1 MNKYARQITQTLAD
15 EDQGFTIDVD
25 VYDVLRAFNVTDP
38 AIQHAIKKL
47 LCTGIRGHKD
57 SRQDLEEAIQSIERA
72 LDVVKVEE
80 KLATFANESQPV
92 TSDNP
97 QQSSACP
104 FKVGDV
110 IHHREDVRGRSEIK
124 WKVTGFTTNSVQ
136 VVSDDVYRSPSHIER
151 QVWHRYAKVEQP
163 AAEATELPECPF
175 KVGNVIQFWDPKTS
189 ETKWKIT
196 HIKDGK
202 LLVTS
207 YDTYQQRSWIEL
219 QFWSNYR
226 AIDPIDGTP
235 VDKPVQQC
243 PFVVGDVIRSVQH
256 PSHVFHVT
264 AVFDDRIETQNRDTG
279 RPRLILKAFWNDYE
293 IKPLISIDKP
303 AATC

>member
-1 MNKYARQITQTLAD
+1 MSKYTRQITQTLAD

-25 VYDVLRAFNVTDP
+25 VYDVLRAFSVTDP

-47 LCTGIRGHKD
+47 LCTGVRGHKD
-57 SRQDLEEAIQSIERA
+57 SKQDLEEAIQSIERA

-80 KLATFANESQPV
+80 KLAAFGDESQPD
-92 TSDNP
+92 TDDNP
-97 QQSSACP
+97 QGSRACL

-110 IHHREDVRGRSEIK
+110 IQHSEDVRDRSEMK
-124 WKVTGFTTNSVQ
+124 WRVTGETAQSLQ
-136 VVSDDVYRSPSHIER
+136 VVSVDPYQTPSFIER
-151 QVWHRYAKVEQP
+151 QCWHRYVAVEQP
-163 AAEATELPECPF
+163 APEKRELSQCPF

-207 YDTYQQRSWIEL
+207 YDTYQQRSWIESA
-219 QFWSNYR
+219 FWCNYR

-235 VDKPVQQC
+235 VDKPNQ
-243 PFVVGDVIRSVQH
+243 
-256 PSHVFHVT
+256 
-264 AVFDDRIETQNRDTG
+264 
-279 RPRLILKAFWNDYE
+279 
-293 IKPLISIDKP
+293 
-303 AATC
+303 TC

>member
-1 MNKYARQITQTLAD
+1 LLQYGQWLIYSEYGMVAVLKQ
-15 EDQGFTIDVD
+15 QGEPID
-25 VYDVLRAFNVTDP
+25 AEF
-38 AIQHAIKKL
+38 
-47 LCTGIRGHKD
+47 G
-57 SRQDLEEAIQSIERA
+57 
-72 LDVVKVEE
+72 VVPK
-80 KLATFANESQPV
+80 SQPV
-92 TSDNP
+92 ASDNP
-97 QQSSACP
+97 QQSPACP

-110 IHHREDVRGRSEIK
+110 IHHREDVHDRSEIK
-124 WKVTGFTTNSVQ
+124 WKVTGFTANSVQ

-207 YDTYQQRSWIEL
+207 YDTYQQRSWIESA
-219 QFWSNYR
+219 FWCNYR
-226 AIDPIDGTP
+226 VIDPIDGTP
-235 VDKPVQQC
+235 VDAPPRQC

-293 IKPLISIDKP
+293 IKPLISIDNP
-303 AATC
+303 NQTC